1 MVKFY
6 CSVLFYHILGM
17 SLTAVYCICAVIV
30 LRLLLKRQAKL
41 FSYLLWSVVLFRLL
55 CPVSFTSN
63 YSLVRIDPAVVEEKI
78 IYDGQETVWQG
89 KGYLPD
95 ENEEA
100 DQNSRVTESAAT
112 SPIEKWQAIEMLQRV
127 LTVCAEIWLAGV
139 AVLLGYSVW
148 SAVRLKRFLSKAQPV
163 AEKTDGGAKENVYE
177 TDGIAAPFVFG
188 LIRPRI
194 YLPAH
199 LQPEERRY
207 VLAHEWVHI
216 ARKDYLVKLL
226 FWGAVCLHWFN
237 PFVWLSFKLMEND
250 MEMSCDETVLKRLG
264 EEVKQDYSRALLSL
278 SCEETGF
285 HPGPVAF
292 CESGLKGRIRNILSY
307 KRGRIATAAVLTV
320 LLCVLAAGLA
330 LNPADKGSKQEELTA
345 ERLRFLDTYANTYC
359 ERNGDKIV
367 GMYADEETAYQSLPY
382 LDQTEGVYSFGLSSP
397 WPNEFRC
404 VLTEELGAGRE
415 GENQAEIWYYAWTSD
430 PHVVVWKEELRF
442 VWSGTE
448 GEGNYQ
454 VTGSELRYLDN
465 ISSKEEFDEAYLI
478 AGSYSFT
485 DYVERGFLE
494 SIQFQTESDRENGG
508 EDRNA
513 VYRSPD
519 TAAEWILNLTGGSAK
534 ISSMKS
540 DGRALVDY
548 TFADGSDVVI
558 PMYNAAYRS
567 TTENS
572 EDVDA
577 GQTTDDVWLFDG
589 GFEKLEKK

>member
-1 MVKFY
+1 MAKFY
-6 CSVLFYHILGM
+6 CGVLFYKILGM
-17 SLTAVYCICAVIV
+17 SLTAVYCMGVVIV

-78 IYDGQETVWQG
+78 IYDAQETVWQG

-95 ENEEA
+95 ENEET
-100 DQNSRVTESAAT
+100 DQNSRVVESAAT

-127 LTVCAEIWLAGV
+127 LTVCAGIWLAGV
-139 AVLLGYSVW
+139 AALLGYSVW
-148 SAVRLKRFLSKAQPV
+148 TAVRLRRFLSKAQPV
-163 AEKTDGGAKENVYE
+163 AEKIDGRAKENVYE

-188 LIRPRI
+188 LICPRI

-207 VLAHEWVHI
+207 VLAHERVHI

-237 PFVWLSFKLMEND
+237 PFVWLSFKLMESD

-278 SCEETGF
+278 SCEEARF
-285 HPGPVAF
+285 HASPVAF
-292 CESGLKGRIRNILSY
+292 CEGGLKSRIRNILSY
-307 KRGRIATAAVLTV
+307 KRGRIATAAVLAA
-320 LLCVLAAGLA
+320 LLCALAAGLI
-330 LNPADKGSKQEELTA
+330 LNPADRDGKQEELTA
-345 ERLRFLDTYANTYC
+345 EKLSFLNTYANAFC
-359 ERNGDKIV
+359 DRNGNVLMD
-367 GMYADEETAYQSLPY
+367 MYVDEETAYQSLPY
-382 LDQTEGVYSFGLSSP
+382 LEKVGETYTFGLSSP

-415 GENQAEIWYYAWTSD
+415 GENSAEIWYYAWTSD
-430 PHVVVWKEELRF
+430 PHVVVWKEKLSF
-442 VWSGTE
+442 IWTE
-448 GEGNYQ
+448 AGGKGNYR
-454 VTGSELRYLDN
+454 VVSSMLRYLDS

-478 AGSYSFT
+478 AGEYQFT

-508 EDRNA
+508 GDRNA

-572 EDVDA
+572 EDADA
-577 GQTTDDVWLFDG
+577 GQTTDDVWLFDTNAAIIH
-589 GFEKLEKK
+589 